1 MVNKSISRID
11 VLSIQ
16 IKVYVMKLI
25 TIIGYKF
32 KIHVYGQQK
41 AQAANVCCLNIF
53 AFIILPSVGG
63 VPMG

>member
-1 MVNKSISRID
+1 
-11 VLSIQ
+11 
-16 IKVYVMKLI
+16 MKLI